1 MGVIRVLDPDTINR
15 IAAGEVI
22 ERPASI
28 VKELIENSLDS
39 GATSIT
45 VDVQNGGISFIRV
58 TDNGSGFIKDDI
70 PTAFLRHATSKIR
83 EEADLRR
90 IRSLGFRGEA
100 LSSIAS
106 VAKVELLT
114 KRAED
119 FLGSRYVINGGVETT
134 FEDIGCPDGTT
145 FMIRDLFYNVPARRK
160 FLKSAVTEAGYIN
173 ELLNRF
179 AVSSCDVAFS
189 LMSQGRTILHT
200 SGNGNRKDAVY
211 SVYGREIAEH
221 MIPIE
226 YDGELLKLRGFIG
239 KSMIARGNRNLEM
252 FFVNGR
258 SVRSNLLYKAVED
271 AYSTYLMQHKYPFTL
286 LMIDIDPDLIDVN
299 IHPTK
304 QDVRFSSQEEVCA
317 ELTKAVREALRN
329 SVLIPQMEQ
338 ETESRPKYIER
349 VPESFETNRLHAL
362 QEEKPVYGRTF
373 PNAESGLNFSDTVR
387 KESNS
392 NTPLG
397 NRLSAYQKPSFP
409 KEEPGRQLSFIEEAE
424 IPAVPKSTSGIP
436 DKPGGITNDVDD
448 PKTGLSERKES
459 SFEPVERPEETKE
472 VSDGIDSDFTKLR
485 SEISFRI
492 VGQVFKTYWIIETGD
507 RMYLIDQH
515 AAHEKINYERFV
527 AAMKSGEVFS
537 QNLLPPIVLNLTIRE
552 EEALLKYQKE
562 LEGIGFSIE
571 HFGGRDYQICAVPT
585 VLYRMDARD
594 YFISVLDELAEGNS
608 VLRPERVYETLASMS
623 CKAAIKGNQR
633 ISEMEAEH
641 LFAELLSLE
650 NPFHCPHGRPTI
662 ITMTKQE
669 MEKKFKRIL

>member
-39 GATSIT
+39 GAKNIT

-58 TDNGSGFIKDDI
+58 TDNGSGFMKDDI

-114 KRAED
+114 KREED
-119 FLGSRYVINGGVETT
+119 FLGSRYVINGGVETV
-134 FEDIGCPDGTT
+134 FEDIGCPNGTT

-173 ELLNRF
+173 ELVNRF
-179 AVSSCDVAFS
+179 AVSACDVSFS

-221 MIPIE
+221 LIPID
-226 YDGELLKLRGFIG
+226 YHGELLSVKGFIG
-239 KSMIARGNRNLEM
+239 HSMISRGNRNLEM

-258 SVRSNLLYKAVED
+258 GVRSNLLYKAVED

-304 QDVRFSSQEEVCA
+304 QDVRFSSQEEVCS
-317 ELTKAVREALRN
+317 ELTGAVRETLHD
-329 SVLIPQMEQ
+329 SVLIPSMEQ
-338 ETESRPKYIER
+338 EKEERPKYLER
-349 VPESFETNRLHAL
+349 VPESFETNRLQARVSENAGESLYHS
-362 QEEKPVYGRTF
+362 PVPVNNGSPVFETTV
-373 PNAESGLNFSDTVR
+373 SGPSDEGAV
-387 KESNS
+387 
-392 NTPLG
+392 
-397 NRLSAYQKPSFP
+397 FP
-409 KEEPGRQLSFIEEAE
+409 KEAPGHQLSFIEEAH
-424 IPAVPKSTSGIP
+424 IPEENP
-436 DKPGGITNDVDD
+436 
-448 PKTGLSERKES
+448 KES
-459 SFEPVERPEETKE
+459 APQEVE
-472 VSDGIDSDFTKLR
+472 GDFVKLR
-485 SEISFRI
+485 SDIQFRI

-527 AAMKSGEVFS
+527 KAMNTGEVYS
-537 QNLLPPIVLNLTIRE
+537 QNLLPPIVISLTIRE
-552 EEALLKYQKE
+552 EEALLKYKQE
-562 LEGIGFSIE
+562 LEAIGFVIE

-594 YFISVLDELAEGNS
+594 YFLSTLDDLAEGNAT
-608 VLRPERVYETLASMS
+608 VRPERVYETLASMS
-623 CKAAIKGNQR
+623 CKAAIKGNQW
-633 ISEMEAEH
+633 ISETEAKH
-641 LFAELLSLE
+641 LFAELLSLD